1 MMIRSFAAALL
12 LALPAGAYIEAALAS
27 LGELLKQS
35 DVALKGTVDAVSLEK
50 KVLILKAGRT
60 VKGKTVYERIRIDLN
75 VGEAWHA
82 ETVLRHAVVGTPVAV
97 LYKKAEN
104 LDTAAQAMVY
114 LNRFFFSAQGGE
126 QIWRFA
132 KIELGMNKVFL
143 GTPEELADLIGRI
156 HAGRAKAPEPVAARK
171 PWTKETLEALPL
183 PPKEGEPWPPYE
195 FAK

>member
-1 MMIRSFAAALL
+1 MTIRSVAAALL
-12 LALPAGAYIEAALAS
+12 LALPAVAYIEAALAS
-27 LGELLKQS
+27 LSGLLKES
-35 DVALKGTVDAVSLEK
+35 DVALKGTIDAVSLEK
-50 KVLILKAGRT
+50 KVLILKAGKP

-82 ETVLRHAVVGTPVAV
+82 EAVLRHAVVGTPVAI

-104 LDTAAQAMVY
+104 ADTAAQAMVY

-143 GTPEELADLIGRI
+143 GTPEELADLIGKV
-156 HAGRAKAPEPVAARK
+156 HAGRAKAPEPAAARK
-171 PWTKETLEALPL
+171 PWTREALDALPL
-183 PPKEGEPWPPYE
+183 PPKEGEAWPPYE